1 MHRYILKRIA
11 FLIPTILGVTF
22 IIYAVLNITPSSP
35 GQAILGPSASPDAIE
50 EFNHQVGYDQ
60 PFLTKY
66 FNYVKNM
73 VTRADF
79 GISYFTKQSVFAEV
93 WPRFKVT
100 IKLSLSGV
108 ALAAL
113 IGVPLGILA
122 AVKQYSLL
130 DTIPSILS
138 FFIAAIPSFVLGMVL
153 LLVFAQWL
161 KILPSYGLDTWKHYI
176 MPILAIA
183 IPPAAQNMR
192 FTKSSMLEAIRQDY
206 VRTARAKGAPERTVI
221 WKHAL
226 RNALMPVVTQ
236 IGMSLGL
243 LICGSVVIEKM
254 FTLPGIGSLII
265 DRINFKDEPIIIAGV
280 ILISICFTV
289 VMLLVDIIYAFIDP
303 RIKAKYSNAK
313 G

>member
-35 GQAILGPSASPDAIE
+35 GQAILGPSASPAAIE

-73 VTRADF
+73 VTKADF
-79 GISYFTKQSVFAEV
+79 GISYFTKQSVFNEV
-93 WPRFKVT
+93 WPRFMVT

-130 DTIPSILS
+130 DTIPSVLS

-153 LLVFAQWL
+153 LLVFAQQL
-161 KILPSYGLDTWKHYI
+161 KILPSYGLDT
-176 MPILAIA
+176 
-183 IPPAAQNMR
+183 
-192 FTKSSMLEAIRQDY
+192 
-206 VRTARAKGAPERTVI
+206 
-221 WKHAL
+221 
-226 RNALMPVVTQ
+226 
-236 IGMSLGL
+236 
-243 LICGSVVIEKM
+243 
-254 FTLPGIGSLII
+254 
-265 DRINFKDEPIIIAGV
+265 
-280 ILISICFTV
+280 
-289 VMLLVDIIYAFIDP
+289 
-303 RIKAKYSNAK
+303 
-313 G
+313 